1 MFQEATKIVGT
12 TDYAFENA
20 KGNFSSQTHKCNL
33 FVNDIFEQSTGLD
46 FPKWTRFFIERGNVT
61 ASSLASNNELENT
74 TVVIIPKVGDK

>member
-46 FPKWTRFFIERGNVT
+46 FPK
-61 ASSLASNNELENT
+61 
-74 TVVIIPKVGDK
+74 